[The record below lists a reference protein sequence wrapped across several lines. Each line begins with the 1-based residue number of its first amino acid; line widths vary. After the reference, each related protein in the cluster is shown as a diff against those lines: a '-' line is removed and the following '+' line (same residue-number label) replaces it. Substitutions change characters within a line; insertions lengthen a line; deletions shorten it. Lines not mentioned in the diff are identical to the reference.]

1 MKQLTLSC
9 RIGAALALLALVFPC
24 VAQAQQPVRDTVA
37 FKATVGGIA
46 DGFVVPTDPPVLSG
60 RLNFKGTSDL
70 LGGAV
75 TFLDQHIG
83 HLGVDGTFTR
93 STDGHGVFTG
103 ANGDAICIQWAG
115 TARPTDKAGVYAFAG
130 GFTITGGKGRFTGA
144 SGHGIMNST
153 VNFNNFE
160 VNQVWEGQVAVLRK

>member
-1 MKQLTLSC
+1 MKHLTLS
-9 RIGAALALLALVFPC
+9 AALALLALSFPSL
-24 VAQAQQPVRDTVA
+24 AQAQQPIRDTVA

-46 DGFVVPTDPPVLSG
+46 DFFVVPSDPPVGSG
-60 RLNFKGTSDL
+60 RLNFRGTSDL
-70 LGGAV
+70 LGGAI

-93 STDGHGVFTG
+93 STDGYGVFTG

-115 TARPTDKAGVYAFAG
+115 AARPTDKAGIYAFTG

-153 VNFNNFE
+153 VNLTNLE
-160 VNQVWEGQVAVLRK
+160 VNQVWEGQVAVIRR